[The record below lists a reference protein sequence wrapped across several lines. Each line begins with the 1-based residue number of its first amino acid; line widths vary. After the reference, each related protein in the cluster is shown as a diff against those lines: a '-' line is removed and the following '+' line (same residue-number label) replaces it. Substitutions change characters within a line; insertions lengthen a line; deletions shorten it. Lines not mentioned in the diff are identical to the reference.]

1 MIRTS
6 RRPSSPSV
14 HPPPAEV
21 LDEGARVTGAAG
33 HLGQRARA
41 GQYRVYRVGRR
52 GLNRS
57 KGRDVMSATGSPAS
71 AMRQTMAGQAE
82 ALAGILADEAPVIAV
97 AERLRGRRVLAIGT
111 GTSWHAASQAAAL
124 LRAAGLDAWAAQS
137 ADAAV
142 DGPLPG
148 EGGLLLAFSHTG
160 TTQYAAQAA
169 QRARAR
175 GAHVIQVSGAGVAGA
190 DLVTVPAER
199 SSAYT
204 ASHLGALARAAQLAR
219 ALGADLPALAEVP
232 AAVDRAYRQPRDRHA
247 PPARLIEFIG
257 GGINQWTAAEG
268 ALKIRETAYVASE
281 GLAVEQFLHGPSV
294 ALGPGDR
301 LVCLDGG
308 GHWSARIADVAQ
320 AAEQAGVPVT
330 RVADGSLGEL
340 LSIFPLTVAVQRIA
354 LEAAETL
361 GADPDS
367 FGLDQPGHQ
376 GWDRIEL

>member
-1 MIRTS
+1 
-6 RRPSSPSV
+6 
-14 HPPPAEV
+14 
-21 LDEGARVTGAAG
+21 
-33 HLGQRARA
+33 
-41 GQYRVYRVGRR
+41 
-52 GLNRS
+52 
-57 KGRDVMSATGSPAS
+57 MSAVS
-71 AMRQTMAGQAE
+71 AMRQTMDGQAE
-82 ALAGILADEAPVIAV
+82 ALAGILADEAPVFAA
-97 AERLRGRRVLAIGT
+97 AEQLRGRRVLAIGT

-142 DGPLPG
+142 EGPLPG
-148 EGGLLLAFSHTG
+148 EGGALLAFTHTG
-160 TTQYAAQAA
+160 ATQYAAQAV
-169 QRARAR
+169 QGARSR
-175 GAHVIQVSGAGVAGA
+175 GAQVIQVSGLGVAGA
-190 DLVTVPAER
+190 DLVTVPQER

-204 ASHLGALARAAQLAR
+204 ASHLGALLRVAQLAR
-219 ALGADLPALAEVP
+219 ALGADLPALDEVP
-232 AAVDRAYRQPRDRHA
+232 SAVDDAYRQRHDDRQA

-294 ALGPGDR
+294 ALGSDDR

-308 GHWSARIADVAQ
+308 GVWSARIAEVAQ

-330 RVADGSLGEL
+330 RIADDRLGEL

-354 LEAAETL
+354 LQAAETL
-361 GADPDS
+361 GADPDT

>member
-1 MIRTS
+1 MT
-6 RRPSSPSV
+6 
-14 HPPPAEV
+14 
-21 LDEGARVTGAAG
+21 AAG
-33 HLGQRARA
+33 PQVSL
-41 GQYRVYRVGRR
+41 
-52 GLNRS
+52 
-57 KGRDVMSATGSPAS
+57 
-71 AMRQTMAGQAE
+71 MRQTMDGQAE
-82 ALAGILADEAPVIAV
+82 ALAGILADEAPVIAA

-111 GTSWHAASQAAAL
+111 GTSWHAASQAATL

-148 EGGLLLAFSHTG
+148 EGGALLVFTHTG
-160 TTQYAAQAA
+160 AKRYTAQAT

-175 GAHVIQVSGAGVAGA
+175 GAEIVQVSGVGVADA
-190 DLVTVPAER
+190 DLVTVPQER

-204 ASHLGALARAAQLAR
+204 ASHLGALLRAAQLAR
-219 ALGADLPALAEVP
+219 ALGADLPGLGEVP
-232 AAVDRAYRQPRDRHA
+232 ASAERASRHRRDGRPV
-247 PPARLIEFIG
+247 PPKRLIEFIG

-268 ALKIRETAYVASE
+268 ALKIREAAYVASE

-294 ALGPGDR
+294 ALGRDDR

-308 GHWSARIADVAQ
+308 GAWSARIAEVAQ
-320 AAEQAGVPVT
+320 AAEEAGVPVT
-330 RVADGSLGEL
+330 RVTGDRLGEL

-361 GADPDS
+361 GVNPDT

-376 GWDRIEL
+376 GWDRLEL